1 METHPRKA
9 KDMSIGSAD
18 LSAVVRTIDPILDQL
33 IEGVIK
39 GALYGDDLVDI
50 ATRIRSVLHE
60 AVARQRPHDADAA
73 SAASAAGD
81 APVRPEGAASGT
93 ASANDAP
100 LVSGA
105 GGCSATAVR
114 A

>member
-60 AVARQRPHDADAA
+60 AVARQHPHAADAA

-81 APVRPEGAASGT
+81 APVRPDGSASGT
-93 ASANDAP
+93 ASANDPP

-105 GGCSATAVR
+105 GG
-114 A
+114 

>member
-39 GALYGDDLVDI
+39 GALYADDLVDI
-50 ATRIRSVLHE
+50 ATRIRMERAAGGAGASH
-60 AVARQRPHDADAA
+60 ADAA

-105 GGCSATAVR
+105 GG
-114 A
+114 